1 PAPPPPR
8 PAPPSATAPPPIA
21 AAPPPAAAPPAAPA
35 FVPRPAPRPAV
46 ARSTDVPGMT
56 EAETRALYAKFV
68 KAREVVGDKSEGF
81 SYDKLVRTLQSQAPK
96 ILEQHK
102 AQKVEFNVVIRDNKV
117 ILKAKP
123 K

>member
-1 PAPPPPR
+1 MR
-8 PAPPSATAPPPIA
+8 SAAGGGGAGRGSIA
-21 AAPPPAAAPPAAPA
+21 AAPRPFPRPP
-35 FVPRPAPRPAV
+35 VPRSA
-46 ARSTDVPGMT
+46 DVPGMT

-81 SYDKLVRTLQSQAPK
+81 SYDKLVRTLQSQEPK

-123 K
+123 R